1 MMQGK
6 LIVMEGID
14 GSGKSTQYKLLCQ
27 RLEEQGTDFRKLVFP
42 RYSEPSSALIRM
54 YLGGEFGAR
63 PGDVGPYAAST
74 FYAVDRYASY
84 KTQWKDYYTAGGVL
98 LSDRYTTSNA
108 VHQGAKLPEAERKT
122 YLEWL
127 YDFEFRL
134 LELPKPDLVLY
145 MDIDL
150 ETSMR
155 QMRAREKATNTTGDI
170 HETDA
175 EYLRTCLA
183 AGQYA
188 ADHYGWTR
196 IQCTKD
202 GAMRSI
208 EAIHEDIY
216 AAVKGV
222 F

>member
-27 RLEEQGTDFRKLVFP
+27 RLEAQGTDFRRLVFP

-54 YLGGEFGAR
+54 YLGGEFGAK

-84 KTQWKDYYTAGGVL
+84 KTQWKDYYTSGGVL

-108 VHQGAKLPEAERKT
+108 VHQGAKLPEEERKN

-145 MDIDL
+145 MDVDL
-150 ETSMR
+150 ETSLR

-175 EYLRTCLA
+175 EYLRTCLS
-183 AGQYA
+183 AGQFA
-188 ADHYGWTR
+188 ADHYGWQR
-196 IQCTKD
+196 IRCAEN
-202 GAMRSI
+202 GVMRSI
-208 EAIHEDIY
+208 EDIHEDIY